1 MSKKVRSGGQKQ
13 RKDRMFKQMKVRKN
27 QEENEEKVKDFK
39 EAKKVRE
46 ELGKE
51 PVTRDELFNVQNA
64 IVSKIDASLM
74 GMAAVV
80 ELMVKKELCTY
91 EDFKVGERGMRGILQ
106 QVRKAMAEAY
116 KMLGMTAKKED
127 ISAFVYEKLIA
138 LEIDKEIIIN
148 IFGVKPSESRII
160 KPNQSNQ
167 IITSK

>member
-46 ELGKE
+46 ELAKE
-51 PVTRDELFNVQNA
+51 PVTREELFKVQNA
-64 IVSKIDASLM
+64 FVSKVDAALM
-74 GMAAVV
+74 GMAALV
-80 ELMVKKELCTY
+80 EIMVKKELCTY
-91 EDFKVGERGMRGILQ
+91 EDFKAGERGMRDILQ
-106 QVRKAMAEAY
+106 HIRKATAEAY

-127 ISAFVYEKLIA
+127 ISAYVYEKLIA
-138 LEIDKEIIIN
+138 FEIDKEIIIN

-160 KPNQSNQ
+160 KPSSVNLIQR
-167 IITSK
+167 